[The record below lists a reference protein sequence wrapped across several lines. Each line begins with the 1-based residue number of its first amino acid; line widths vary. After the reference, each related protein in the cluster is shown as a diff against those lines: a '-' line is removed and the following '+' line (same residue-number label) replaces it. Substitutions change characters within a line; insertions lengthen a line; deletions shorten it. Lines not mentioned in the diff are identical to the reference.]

1 MGIGLEDFSIITNIN
16 IMLMCSLL
24 KKEIE
29 KHLSLYGV
37 VYVIEPTGALILA
50 DGRSCTVS
58 DYKVIPETVHI
69 KNGAFLNCTIIESV
83 DMSTAQVN
91 SIGSLAFF
99 GCENLKA
106 IHFSEYIENIG
117 EWAFNRCRLKKMDLP
132 AGLKNIGAGAFA
144 INAEIEEV
152 IIPDGVTRI
161 DNLTFQYCSG
171 LARIYIPPS
180 ISSIGKYAFWQSNS
194 LKTIFVKRG
203 YERRIKYR
211 LPWGLKG
218 KVKPL

>member
-1 MGIGLEDFSIITNIN
+1 
-16 IMLMCSLL
+16 MCSLL

-29 KHLSLYGV
+29 KHLLLYGV

-83 DMSTAQVN
+83 DMSTSQVN

-144 INAEIEEV
+144 INAEIEE
-152 IIPDGVTRI
+152 IILFWTCPYLYTAF
-161 DNLTFQYCSG
+161 NKQYREICL
-171 LARIYIPPS
+171 LA
-180 ISSIGKYAFWQSNS
+180 KQQSENY
-194 LKTIFVKRG
+194 FR
-203 YERRIKYR
+203 
-211 LPWGLKG
+211 
-218 KVKPL
+218 

>member
-1 MGIGLEDFSIITNIN
+1 MGIRLEDFSIITNIN

-29 KHLSLYGV
+29 KHLLLYGV

-83 DMSTAQVN
+83 DMSTSQVN

-99 GCENLKA
+99 G
-106 IHFSEYIENIG
+106 
-117 EWAFNRCRLKKMDLP
+117 
-132 AGLKNIGAGAFA
+132 
-144 INAEIEEV
+144 
-152 IIPDGVTRI
+152 
-161 DNLTFQYCSG
+161 
-171 LARIYIPPS
+171 
-180 ISSIGKYAFWQSNS
+180 
-194 LKTIFVKRG
+194 
-203 YERRIKYR
+203 
-211 LPWGLKG
+211 
-218 KVKPL
+218 

>member
-83 DMSTAQVN
+83 DMSTSQVN

-117 EWAFNRCRLKKMDLP
+117 EWAFNRCRLKKNGF
-132 AGLKNIGAGAFA
+132 AGWPEKH
-144 INAEIEEV
+144 
-152 IIPDGVTRI
+152 R
-161 DNLTFQYCSG
+161 C
-171 LARIYIPPS
+171 
-180 ISSIGKYAFWQSNS
+180 
-194 LKTIFVKRG
+194 
-203 YERRIKYR
+203 RRFRDKC
-211 LPWGLKG
+211 
-218 KVKPL
+218 